1 MGTKDIEKVA
11 VLGAGTM
18 GHGIAEV
25 ILMADYNVY
34 LQDMN
39 QELIDRGISLIYD
52 SLSKFVSKGKVSETQ
67 YEKIKTEL
75 LKPCVELEQAVEGA
89 DLVIEA
95 IPEIMALKKK
105 IFRKIDELSPP
116 HALLA
121 SNTSSMSIT
130 EIASATKKP
139 ENVLGLHYFTPV
151 VMMKLTE
158 VICGKLTSEETLDTA
173 YEFCEKTGRLPLR
186 VKKDVPGFIVNRVI
200 QFPKQVL
207 FGCILDKGIAQ
218 PEEVDALFEKS
229 GMNMGPFAQMD
240 YAGLDVQYNAGQ
252 YLAEVLHPDYAPS
265 KGLEKKVKA
274 GQLGRK
280 TGKGFLDWSQGK
292 PCIDST
298 KATDKVDPMDLMAVQ
313 INEATKLLEIGVC
326 TAEDVDMGIIHGL
339 GPAQEPVM
347 AVAKGLE
354 PHRLAQRLEN
364 IANRFGKEIFMPSL
378 MIRQGTYR

>member
-1 MGTKDIEKVA
+1 MGTKSIEKVA

-25 ILMADYNVY
+25 TLMADYNVY
-34 LQDMN
+34 LQDIN

-52 SLSKFVSKGKVSETQ
+52 SLSKFVSKGKVSEKQ

-130 EIASATKKP
+130 EIASATKRP

-158 VICGKLTSEETLDTA
+158 VICGELTSKETLDTA
-173 YEFCEKTGRLPLR
+173 YEFCEKTGRVPLR
-186 VKKDVPGFIVNRVI
+186 VNKDVPGFIVNRVV
-200 QFPKQVL
+200 QFPKAVL
-207 FGCILDKGIAQ
+207 FGCILDTGIAQ
-218 PEEVDALFEKS
+218 PEEVDALFEKG

-240 YAGLDVQYNAGQ
+240 YAGLDVQYNAAL
-252 YLAEVLHPDYAPS
+252 YLSKALHPDYAPS
-265 KGLEKKVKA
+265 EALEKRVKA

-280 TGKGFLDWSQGK
+280 TGQGFLEWSQGK
-292 PCIDST
+292 PCVKSA
-298 KATDKVDPMDLMAVQ
+298 KATDRVDPVDMMAVQ
-313 INEATKLLEIGVC
+313 INEATKLIETGVC
-326 TAEDVDMGIIHGL
+326 TAEDIDTGIIHGC
-339 GPAQEPVM
+339 GVAQEPVM
-347 AVAKGLE
+347 AFAKGLD
-354 PHRLAQRLEN
+354 PSQLTQRLKN
-364 IANRFGKEIFMPSL
+364 IADRFSKEIFLPSL